1 MELEAPKCPWIASKH
16 FNANNVLSGTI
27 AAVRAEKGKFGI
39 DYIVEI
45 KPIETLENV
54 QMTVWGSNYNFLYN
68 TYGNKPEQWIGKPII
83 VTETKDANGKPRR
96 VVSR

>member
-16 FNANNVLSGTI
+16 FNANKVLIGTI

-45 KPIETLENV
+45 KPLETLENV
-54 QMTVWGSNYNFLYN
+54 QMTVWGSNYNYLYN
-68 TYGNKPEQWIGKPII
+68 TYGNKPEMWVGKPII
-83 VTETKDANGKPRR
+83 VTEAHDENGKVRR